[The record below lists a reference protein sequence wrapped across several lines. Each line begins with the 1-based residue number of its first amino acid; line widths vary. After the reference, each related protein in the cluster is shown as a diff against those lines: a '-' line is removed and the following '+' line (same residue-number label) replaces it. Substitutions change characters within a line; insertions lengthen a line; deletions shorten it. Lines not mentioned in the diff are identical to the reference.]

1 MENRRILFLLRH
13 PPYGSSHALEALET
27 VLVAGV
33 FDQQVSVLF
42 SGDGVWQLLAD
53 QDGSAV
59 GRRTV
64 GKIIKALPQY
74 DVTALYACADSLRAR
89 ALTTDDFALA
99 VEVLALDEQRAL
111 IEAQDAVVND

>member
-1 MENRRILFLLRH
+1 MDNRRILFLLRH

-42 SGDGVWQLLAD
+42 SGDGVWQLVDD
-53 QDGSAV
+53 QDGGAV

-74 DVTALYACADSLRAR
+74 DVPAPTPCAPGR
-89 ALTTDDFALA
+89 
-99 VEVLALDEQRAL
+99 
-111 IEAQDAVVND
+111 